1 MPSGSTCAESIIAGV
16 HFGEVS
22 VDGGALGRVVRAVQA
37 AVTDGVE
44 IAAVWRRDKTR
55 GGERRGSREKT
66 ENRHEDL
73 NLSPQHGAPW
83 ECKRTNKLQSSGYS
97 FLHQKKKKSS
107 SHELISCCVD
117 AAQFGVSSELLT
129 PTRQYRNWSRAKVR
143 INDRN
148 QASDKCLGGKVSFLY
163 VISAFKEMQVGS
175 GVL

>member
-1 MPSGSTCAESIIAGV
+1 MQSGSTCAESIIAGV

-55 GGERRGSREKT
+55 GGGLREKT

-97 FLHQKKKKSS
+97 FLHQRKKKPL
-107 SHELISCCVD
+107 HMNCFH
-117 AAQFGVSSELLT
+117 AA
-129 PTRQYRNWSRAKVR
+129 
-143 INDRN
+143 
-148 QASDKCLGGKVSFLY
+148 
-163 VISAFKEMQVGS
+163 
-175 GVL
+175 